1 MALDALRAKMGSL
14 TTKMT
19 AFLRDAYQKVSGS
32 FLIDINEKYIS
43 ERVRGKWSRVCEYYN
58 EAN

>member
-1 MALDALRAKMGSL
+1 MGSL

-19 AFLRDAYQKVSGS
+19 AFLRDAYKKVSGS